1 MAVIKKPQL
10 LCALLSVSIACYAT
24 AEVYRVINENGTVTY
39 TDNPPAGDPS
49 VESVDL
55 PTINTQSAPAIPTTV
70 KKVAAEE
77 QTGYQKIAILTPTQG
92 STIPPG
98 HQEVTIQI
106 ALTPALQTG
115 HLIQLL
121 FNGQHYGP
129 PSSSTT
135 FHIGSLVRGEHS
147 IKAHILDSKNNIV
160 GQSNSITI
168 YVKRHSIKHNAN

>member
-1 MAVIKKPQL
+1 MIKRTQL
-10 LCALLSVSIACYAT
+10 LFALLSLSVACYAI

-39 TDNPPAGDPS
+39 TDNPPAGNPS
-49 VESVDL
+49 VESVNL
-55 PTINTQSAPAIPTTV
+55 PTINTQPAPNIPATA
-70 KKVAAEE
+70 KKTAADEE
-77 QTGYQKIAILTPTQG
+77 QTGYQKIAILTPAQG
-92 STIPPG
+92 TTIPPG
-98 HQEVTIQI
+98 HQDVTVQI

-129 PSSSTT
+129 PTISTT
-135 FHIGSLVRGEHS
+135 FKIDALARGEHS
-147 IKAHILDSKNNIV
+147 IKAHVLDNKYNII

>member
-1 MAVIKKPQL
+1 MIKRTQL

-55 PTINTQSAPAIPTTV
+55 PTINTQPAPTISTAAKKTTTG
-70 KKVAAEE
+70 EE
-77 QTGYQKIAILTPTQG
+77 QTGYQKIAILTPSQG
-92 STIPPG
+92 ATIPPG
-98 HQEVTIQI
+98 HQEVTVQI

-115 HLIQLL
+115 HFVQLL
-121 FNGQHYGP
+121 FNGQDYGP
-129 PSSSTT
+129 PSLSTT
-135 FHIGSLVRGEHS
+135 FHVGSLVRGEHS
-147 IKAHILDSKNNIV
+147 IKAHILDSKNNLI